1 MKKQILFDLDG
12 TLTDSGEGI
21 MHCFELSLARFGL
34 PIPSRQLLRE
44 CVGPPLRDSYR
55 RFGVSEEIMEEAVLA
70 YRDNY
75 NAVGQFEN
83 FPYPG
88 IEALL
93 ERLQKAGHRLYIAT
107 SKPEIMAVEILTR
120 YDMAKY
126 FDRICGATV
135 DGSRNTK
142 EAVIEYLLRQLPDRE
157 NLLMVGDTI
166 YDVVGANAHKIPT
179 IAVTWGYGN
188 REEMQA
194 AGATLVD
201 TMDELFE
208 EIERRG

>member
-21 MHCFELSLARFGL
+21 MHCFELSLAKFGL
-34 PIPSRQLLRE
+34 PIPSRALLRE

-55 RFGVSEEIMEEAVLA
+55 RFGVTEDIMEDAVLT
-70 YRDNY
+70 YRDHY

-88 IEALL
+88 IEAVLD
-93 ERLQKAGHRLYIAT
+93 RLQKAGHSLYIAT
-107 SKPEIMAVEILTR
+107 SKPETMAVEILTR
-120 YDMAKY
+120 FDMAKY
-126 FDRICGATV
+126 FNRICGATV

-142 EAVIEYLLRQLPDRE
+142 EAVIQYLLNQLPDRSDRI
-157 NLLMVGDTI
+157 MVGDTI
-166 YDVVGANAHKIPT
+166 YDVVGAKAHNIPT

-188 REEMQA
+188 REQMEA
-194 AGATLVD
+194 AGATLVN
-201 TMDELFE
+201 TMDELLT
-208 EIERRG
+208 EIERG

>member
-21 MHCFELSLARFGL
+21 MHCFELSLEKYGL
-34 PIPSRQLLRE
+34 PVPARQELRV

-55 RFGVSEEIMEEAVLA
+55 RFGVSPEQMEEAVLT
-70 YRDNY
+70 YRDHY

-88 IEALL
+88 IEQVL
-93 ERLQKAGHRLYIAT
+93 ERLQTQGHSLYIAT
-107 SKPEIMAVEILTR
+107 SKPESMAIEILTR
-120 YDMAKY
+120 FDMAKY
-126 FDRICGATV
+126 FTIICGATV

-142 EAVIEYLLRQLPDRE
+142 EAVIEYLLQQLPNRD

-166 YDVVGANAHKIPT
+166 YDVVGAKAHNIPT
-179 IAVTWGYGN
+179 LAVTWGYGDK
-188 REEMQA
+188 EEMLS

-201 TMDELFE
+201 SMEDLFLQANQ
-208 EIERRG
+208 

>member
-1 MKKQILFDLDG
+1 MKKILFDLDG

-21 MHCFELSLARFGL
+21 MHCFELSLAKYGL
-34 PIPSRQLLRE
+34 PIPSRQELRA

-55 RFGVSEEIMEEAVLA
+55 RFGVSEELMEEAVLC

-93 ERLQKAGHRLYIAT
+93 SRLQEAGYKLYVAT
-107 SKPEIMAVEILTR
+107 SKPESMAVEILNR
-120 YDMAKY
+120 YNMAQY
-126 FDRICGATV
+126 FDIICGATV

-142 EAVIEYLLRQLPDRE
+142 EAVIAYLLSKMPNTEDLV
-157 NLLMVGDTI
+157 MVGDTI
-166 YDVVGANAHKIPT
+166 YDVVGAAHHGIPT
-179 IAVTWGYGN
+179 VAVTWGYGDA
-188 REEMQA
+188 EQMLA
-194 AGATLVD
+194 AGAVIVN
-201 TMDELFE
+201 TMDKLYQ
-208 EIERRG
+208 EIERR

>member
-1 MKKQILFDLDG
+1 MKKNILFDLDG

-21 MHCFELSLARFGL
+21 MHCFELSLAKYGL
-34 PIPSRQLLRE
+34 PIPSRQALRE

-55 RFGVSEEIMEEAVLA
+55 RFGVSEEILEDAVLT
-70 YRDNY
+70 YRDHY

-88 IEALL
+88 IETVL

-107 SKPEIMAVEILTR
+107 SKPETMAVEILTR
-120 YDMAKY
+120 FDMAKY
-126 FDRICGATV
+126 FTAICGATV

-142 EAVIEYLLRQLPDRE
+142 EAVIEYLLDKLESRE
-157 NLLMVGDTI
+157 NLVMVGDTI
-166 YDVVGANAHKIPT
+166 YDVVGANAHDIPT

-188 REEMQA
+188 REEMA

-201 TMDELFE
+201 SMDALYDALTA
-208 EIERRG
+208 

>member
-1 MKKQILFDLDG
+1 MKKNILFDLDG

-21 MHCFELSLARFGL
+21 MHCFELSLAKYSL
-34 PIPSRQLLRE
+34 PIPSRQELRV

-55 RFGVSEEIMEEAVLA
+55 RFGVSEEILEDAVIT
-70 YRDNY
+70 YRDHY

-88 IEALL
+88 IENVL

-107 SKPEIMAVEILTR
+107 SKPETMAVEILTR
-120 YDMAKY
+120 FDMAKY
-126 FDRICGATV
+126 FTAICGATV

-142 EAVIEYLLRQLPDRE
+142 EAVIEYLLDKLESRE
-157 NLLMVGDTI
+157 NLVMVGDTI
-166 YDVVGANAHKIPT
+166 YDVVGAAAHGIPT

-188 REEMQA
+188 REEMAA

-201 TMDELFE
+201 SMDELYAMLT
-208 EIERRG
+208 

>member
-1 MKKQILFDLDG
+1 MKKNILFDLDG

-21 MHCFELSLARFGL
+21 MHCFELSLAKYSL
-34 PIPSRQLLRE
+34 PIPSRQELRV

-55 RFGVSEEIMEEAVLA
+55 RFGVSEEILEDAVIT
-70 YRDNY
+70 YRDHY

-88 IEALL
+88 IENVL

-107 SKPEIMAVEILTR
+107 SKPETMAVEILTR
-120 YDMAKY
+120 FDMAKY
-126 FDRICGATV
+126 FTIICGATV

-142 EAVIEYLLRQLPDRE
+142 EAVIEYLLNKLDDRE
-157 NLLMVGDTI
+157 NLVMVGDTI
-166 YDVVGANAHKIPT
+166 YDVVGANAHDIPT

-188 REEMQA
+188 RVEMAA

-201 TMDELFE
+201 SMDELYAMLT
-208 EIERRG
+208 